1 MKKFDQK
8 KYQKDWRKKN
18 MSQVSAGYKNEFVE
32 KFKDALSYLNTT
44 QSKVIR
50 KAMED
55 TIMLAVEKKV
65 NELLSEPTEEKLRE
79 FIEQYDNKTFAFRD
93 FKKIAQEFV
102 DEYSDLESMLYADD
116 EKEMLQMF
124 FDSNHR
130 YDEKLLTMY
139 GDDENSLT
147 IYECDR
153 YYVFTEWK
161 DGMND
166 KDVYVLK

>member
-1 MKKFDQK
+1 
-8 KYQKDWRKKN
+8 
-18 MSQVSAGYKNEFVE
+18 
-32 KFKDALSYLNTT
+32 
-44 QSKVIR
+44 
-50 KAMED
+50 
-55 TIMLAVEKKV
+55 MLAIEKKV
-65 NELLSEPTEEKLRE
+65 DDLLASPTEENLRE

-93 FKKIAQEFV
+93 IRKIAQEFV
-102 DEYSDLESMLYADD
+102 DEYSDLESMLYADN
-116 EKEMLQMF
+116 EKEMLQIF
-124 FDSNHR
+124 FDSDHR

>member
-8 KYQKDWRKKN
+8 EYQKDWRKKN

-55 TIMLAVEKKV
+55 TIMLAIEKKV
-65 NELLSEPTEEKLRE
+65 NDLLSEPTEEKLRE
-79 FIEQYDNKTFAFRD
+79 FIEQYDDQVFALRDIKT
-93 FKKIAQEFV
+93 IAKEFV
-102 DEYSDLESMLYADD
+102 DEYSDLEEMLYADD
-116 EKEMLQMF
+116 AKETLEIF
-124 FDSNHR
+124 FDSEHR
-130 YDEKLLTMY
+130 YDEKLLTMF

-147 IYECDR
+147 IYETDR
-153 YYVFTEWK
+153 YYMFTEWK